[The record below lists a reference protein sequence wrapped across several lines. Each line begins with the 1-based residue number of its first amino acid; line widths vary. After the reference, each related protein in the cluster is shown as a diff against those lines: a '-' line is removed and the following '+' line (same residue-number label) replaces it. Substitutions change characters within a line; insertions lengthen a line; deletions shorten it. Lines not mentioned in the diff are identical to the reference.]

1 MVDIPTLETERLR
14 LRGYRLSDFDAYFA
28 IFADPEVVRFLGGT
42 PFNREQSWARFMRQ
56 MGIWHHLGFGYWA
69 IEDRAT
75 GAFAGECGFHDL
87 QRGLTPSLDGTMET
101 GWGLATAFQ
110 GRGLAEEA
118 VRACLAWAHDHGPR
132 DRLTAIID
140 PDHARSRR
148 LATRLGFAKV
158 AQSSYHDQP
167 VDIFERPRRALSV

>member
-69 IEDRAT
+69 IEEHAT
-75 GAFAGECGFHDL
+75 SG
-87 QRGLTPSLDGTMET
+87 
-101 GWGLATAFQ
+101 
-110 GRGLAEEA
+110 
-118 VRACLAWAHDHGPR
+118 
-132 DRLTAIID
+132 I
-140 PDHARSRR
+140 
-148 LATRLGFAKV
+148 AKV
-158 AQSSYHDQP
+158 A
-167 VDIFERPRRALSV
+167 FAAGE